1 MKRLPTKPPYWAE
14 NSGVPRCPRL
24 VATDLAAQMQLHGCD
39 LTTDMIG
46 KIEIGYR
53 AVSVYEIDKFV
64 EVIGVTY
71 DALFA
76 K

>member
-1 MKRLPTKPPYWAE
+1 
-14 NSGVPRCPRL
+14 
-24 VATDLAAQMQLHGCD
+24 MQLHGCD